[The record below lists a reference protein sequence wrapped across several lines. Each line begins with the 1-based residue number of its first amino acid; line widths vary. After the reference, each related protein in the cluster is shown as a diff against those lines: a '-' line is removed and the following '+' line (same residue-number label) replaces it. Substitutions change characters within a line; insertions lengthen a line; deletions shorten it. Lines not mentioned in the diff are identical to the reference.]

1 MRKKW
6 LTIGTALMVSAMMMA
21 GCGNTEAKDA
31 QAESTTAENTP
42 EASKEESE
50 EQDKEE
56 PSEETEGGSFEGMI
70 SPVSREEGS
79 GTRGAFI
86 ELFGI
91 ETKDADGNKVDNTT
105 EMAEVTNSTSV
116 MLTTVEG
123 NEYAIGY
130 ISLGS
135 MDDTKVKAL
144 NIDGAEATVDN
155 IKSGS
160 YKISRPFNIVTKE
173 GLSEVAADFIKYIM
187 SEDGQAVV
195 EDNGYISQGNEGA
208 YEAAELSGKVTVAGS
223 SSVTPVMEKLKE
235 AYVKLNPDVEIEVQ
249 QNDSTTGVTSA
260 MEGVC
265 DIGMASRE
273 LKDTEISGGVTGTA
287 IALDGI
293 AVIVNK
299 ENPISDMTSE
309 QVASIFTGETTDWSE
324 IQ

>member
-6 LTIGTALMVSAMMMA
+6 LTIGIALMVSAMMMA